1 MIIIGEFDLNI
12 KTMIDWIDLGPPRPG
27 SWTLL
32 GLITFSYKSFLFNYI
47 IKIDAHKIEYQPKKK
62 HLFETIIHR
71 KQTRINNTVHFLTN
85 SKLNDE
91 IKKLITK
98 N

>member
-1 MIIIGEFDLNI
+1 MLI
-12 KTMIDWIDLGPPRPG
+12 KLST
-27 SWTLL
+27 
-32 GLITFSYKSFLFNYI
+32 N
-47 IKIDAHKIEYQPKKK
+47 QKK

>member
-12 KTMIDWIDLGPPRPG
+12 KTMIDWIDLGPIRPG

-47 IKIDAHKIEYQPKKK
+47 IKIDAHKIEYQPKKNTYLRQLSIESK
-62 HLFETIIHR
+62 RESII
-71 KQTRINNTVHFLTN
+71 QFI
-85 SKLNDE
+85 S
-91 IKKLITK
+91 
-98 N
+98 

>member
-1 MIIIGEFDLNI
+1 M
-12 KTMIDWIDLGPPRPG
+12 TYWINLSPPRPRL
-27 SWTLL
+27 WTLL
-32 GLITFSYKSFLFNYI
+32 DLVTFSYKPFFFNYL
-47 IKIDAHKIEYQPKKK
+47 IKIDYHKIEYQPIKK

-85 SKLNDE
+85 SILNDE
-91 IKKLITK
+91 IKK

>member
-47 IKIDAHKIEYQPKKK
+47 IKIDAHKIEYQPKK
-62 HLFETIIHR
+62 T
-71 KQTRINNTVHFLTN
+71 
-85 SKLNDE
+85 
-91 IKKLITK
+91 LI
-98 N
+98 